1 MEFSC
6 TAANSELLIY
16 VINGTSALNPM
27 YDHDSKGFTVSEE
40 TLDMNKIRSNLTLAS
55 ATADINNTE
64 IYCTAGTI
72 GVSFVDSDTALLKI
86 QG

>member
-6 TAANSELLIY
+6 TAANSELIVY
-16 VINGTSALNPM
+16 YIKGTSALNPM
-27 YDHDSKGFTVSEE
+27 HTLKGFTVKSEE

-64 IYCTAGTI
+64 IYCTAGNS

>member
-1 MEFSC
+1 
-6 TAANSELLIY
+6 
-16 VINGTSALNPM
+16 M

>member
-6 TAANSELLIY
+6 TAANSELIIY
-16 VINGTSALNPM
+16 VINGTSSSNHP
-27 YDHDSKGFTVSEE
+27 DSNRFTVSEE
-40 TLDMNKIRSNLTLAS
+40 TLDMDEIRSNLTLAS

-64 IYCTAGTI
+64 IYCRAGTI
-72 GVSFVDSDTALLKI
+72 GVSFVDSATALLKV

>member
-6 TAANSELLIY
+6 TAANSELIIY
-16 VINGTSALNPM
+16 YINGTSALNPM
-27 YDHDSKGFTVSEE
+27 HTLKGFTVKSEE
-40 TLDMNKIRSNLTLAS
+40 TLDMNKMRSNLTLAS

-72 GVSFVDSDTALLKI
+72 GIPFVNSATALLKI

>member
-1 MEFSC
+1 MH
-6 TAANSELLIY
+6 TL
-16 VINGTSALNPM
+16 
-27 YDHDSKGFTVSEE
+27 KGFTVKSEE

-64 IYCTAGTI
+64 IYCSAGTTKDDN
-72 GVSFVDSDTALLKI
+72 VFFVDSDTALLKI